1 MFIIIDHAK
10 PKLSLLLTHR
20 LSTLISKIDDFLKS
34 INQFT
39 NDLPSKICKS

>member
-10 PKLSLLLTHR
+10 LNFVFAPYS
-20 LSTLISKIDDFLKS
+20 SFVIISKIDDFLKS